1 MVSILWNVLLLGI
14 AVFVVASV
22 LPGIRLKGF
31 STAILVAIVYSVINT
46 ILSFF
51 AFPFVLI
58 TLGLFIF
65 VINVLVLWITDK
77 LIDDFE
83 IQNFATT
90 ILASL
95 LITLCNLLLSLGFL
109 RAELASRSVSS
120 DRLSV

>member
-1 MVSILWNVLLLGI
+1 MISILWNVLLLSI

-22 LPGIRLKGF
+22 LPGIRLKSF
-31 STAILVAIVYSVINT
+31 STAILVAIVYSIVNT

-77 LIDDFE
+77 LIEDFE

-90 ILASL
+90 IVASL
-95 LITLCNLLLSLGFL
+95 LITVCNLLFRWLF
-109 RAELASRSVSS
+109 
-120 DRLSV
+120 

>member
-1 MVSILWNVLLLGI
+1 M
-14 AVFVVASV
+14 
-22 LPGIRLKGF
+22 
-31 STAILVAIVYSVINT
+31 YSVINT

-95 LITLCNLLLSLGFL
+95 LITLCNLLLRWVF
-109 RAELASRSVSS
+109 
-120 DRLSV
+120 